1 MKPPKRISEILRR
14 KELFLDE
21 VRSKL
26 ENTALRLQTRLFEEI
41 ISEIIPKLE
50 VKDGL
55 LLDNANNYRLISELE
70 KVYETFN
77 TTVAETILPQINKGT
92 EAITKLGTD
101 YFGLVLTTL
110 PARFDTILESTKTLT
125 DLRLGLRMG
134 KMIRG
139 GVLMNNLRI
148 DPADFQHKMSQAV
161 TSQINMKEFIGV
173 IKEYVNGTDVKSGV
187 LDRQFQRFTYNTYQQ
202 YDAAYNKKLAEEFDM
217 KYFVYQGGL
226 IKDSRDFCAA
236 HNDKVWSVE
245 ESEEWRTWTPA
256 KGQYPVG
263 WEVKAKDVNA
273 VPSYMSY
280 PEYDPLV
287 DRGGYNCRHIIGY
300 IPDSLAFRLRPDLK

>member
-26 ENTALRLQTRLFEEI
+26 ENTALRLQTKLFEEI

-50 VKDGL
+50 VSNGV

-70 KVYETFN
+70 KVYKTFN
-77 TTVAETILPQINKGT
+77 TTVAETILPQLNKGIDS
-92 EAITKLGTD
+92 ITKLGTD
-101 YFGLVLTTL
+101 YFGLVLTSL
-110 PARFDTILESTKTLT
+110 PERFDTIIESARVLT

-139 GVLMNNLRI
+139 GVLMNNLKI

-187 LDRQFQRFTYNTYQQ
+187 LDRQFKRFAYDTYQQ
-202 YDAAYNKKLAEEFDM
+202 YDAAYNKKLAEEFNM

-226 IKDSRDFCAA
+226 VKDSRDFCAA

-245 ESEEWRTWTPA
+245 ESKEWPTWTPA
-256 KGQYPVG
+256 EGEYPAS
-263 WEVKAKDVNA
+263 WEIKAKDRNS
-273 VPSYMSY
+273 VPSYMDY

-287 DRGGYNCRHIIGY
+287 DRGGYNCRHIIGWK
-300 IPDSLAFRLRPDLK
+300 SVV

>member
-26 ENTALRLQTRLFEEI
+26 ENTALKLQTRLFEES

-55 LLDNANNYRLISELE
+55 LLDNANNFRLISELE

-148 DPADFQHKMSQAV
+148 DPADFNIRCH
-161 TSQINMKEFIGV
+161 
-173 IKEYVNGTDVKSGV
+173 
-187 LDRQFQRFTYNTYQQ
+187 RR
-202 YDAAYNKKLAEEFDM
+202 
-217 KYFVYQGGL
+217 
-226 IKDSRDFCAA
+226 
-236 HNDKVWSVE
+236 
-245 ESEEWRTWTPA
+245 
-256 KGQYPVG
+256 
-263 WEVKAKDVNA
+263 
-273 VPSYMSY
+273 
-280 PEYDPLV
+280 
-287 DRGGYNCRHIIGY
+287 
-300 IPDSLAFRLRPDLK
+300 